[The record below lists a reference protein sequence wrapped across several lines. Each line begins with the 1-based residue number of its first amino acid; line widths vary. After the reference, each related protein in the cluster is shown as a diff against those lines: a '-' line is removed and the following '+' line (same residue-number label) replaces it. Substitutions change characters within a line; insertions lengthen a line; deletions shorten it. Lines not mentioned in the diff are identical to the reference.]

1 MRSGRRLTPAEVSKP
16 SLERYGTAMSKP
28 RTVAM
33 SLIAAAL
40 AATASAATASDY
52 SCHSVAGDEEGAPPA
67 EVSFTLTYSS
77 NAYAVIKAAFQ
88 IEGDIGY
95 STVATEPTSL
105 ATVTGVVVDDDV
117 IEFSLH
123 YTGDG
128 YDGDIAKLHVVTLSE
143 GAHAITAGA
152 FHAVGGGL
160 YAVVCESTE

>member
-1 MRSGRRLTPAEVSKP
+1 
-16 SLERYGTAMSKP
+16 MSKT
-28 RTVAM
+28 RTIAIG
-33 SLIAAAL
+33 LIATAAL

-52 SCHSVAGDEEGAPPA
+52 SCHSVASDEKAAPPV
-67 EVSFTLTYSS
+67 EVSFTLGHSS
-77 NAYAVIKAAFQ
+77 NAYAVMKAAFQ

-95 STVATEPTSL
+95 STEATEQTSL
-105 ATVTGVVVDDDV
+105 ATVTGVVVENDV

-123 YTGDG
+123 YTGGG

-160 YAVVCESTE
+160 YAVVCDSSE